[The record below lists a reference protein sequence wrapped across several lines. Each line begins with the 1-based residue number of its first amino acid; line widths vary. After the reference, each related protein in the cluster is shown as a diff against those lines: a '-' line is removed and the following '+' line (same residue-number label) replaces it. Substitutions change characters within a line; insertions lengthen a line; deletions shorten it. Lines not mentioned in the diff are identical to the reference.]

1 MKTTRRTFIGGAV
14 AFAPIAGLWAE
25 EAPLLKIGVMTDTHV
40 GKTKAVALALGLR
53 MNSSA
58 ISALT

>member
-25 EAPLLKIGVMTDTHV
+25 EAPLLKIGVR
-40 GKTKAVALALGLR
+40 KAKR
-53 MNSSA
+53 
-58 ISALT
+58 LTPTTFSCAKVVPGG